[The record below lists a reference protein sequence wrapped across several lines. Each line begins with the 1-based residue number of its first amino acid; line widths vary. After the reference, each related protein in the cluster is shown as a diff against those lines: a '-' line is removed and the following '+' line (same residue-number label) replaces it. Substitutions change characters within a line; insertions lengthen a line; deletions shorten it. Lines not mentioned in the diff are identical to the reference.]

1 MEIDTEIIYKNRKIY
16 FNKWNEYCVSHLWGG
31 MVAYNA
37 SFTTLE
43 EAQEY
48 IRRIVSRRDLSKQDF
63 ETIANDVKRVHNE
76 IIKQL

>member
-1 MEIDTEIIYKNRKIY
+1 MEVDTEIIYKGRKIY
-16 FNKWNEYCVSHLWGG
+16 LNKWEEYCVSHMWGG

-37 SFTTLE
+37 SFSTLD

-48 IRRIVSRRDLSKQDF
+48 IRRIVSRNDLQKKDF
-63 ETIANDVKRVHNE
+63 EDLAEEVKRVHKD